1 MRQTTVPFTA
11 KIDFDVNALIREDL
25 EQETMGVPL
34 RAAISIPENIS
45 LMQRGEW
52 ATLSNGQQ
60 ILRYTI
66 HAPGA
71 IATLLTYEDFYIPEG
86 GKLFIYNADQ
96 TQVLGA
102 YTSRTNPSGGSFSTQ
117 LLSGD
122 EFTLEYVSPYKA
134 DENIFVA
141 AEHQPRI
148 NISGIGYGY
157 NYMETYDTRPQFRA
171 GESGKCMVDINCEEG
186 DDWQVIK
193 TGVAKSLTRIGGEKG
208 GWYLCSG
215 TLINNTSE
223 DLTPFFLTASHC
235 FTDNKGIDVN
245 AEDLLVAQY
254 YFDYEYDTCG
264 SLVVRSD
271 VKTLIGSEMLVRI
284 PIEGASDGALL
295 KLETQPNW
303 PVYFNGWDRTNVP
316 MTSGVGI
323 HHPQGDVKKISTVTT
338 PAVDASWAG
347 SDGSRGAENAHWNV
361 YFSETKNGYS
371 VTEGG
376 SSGSPLFN
384 QHGLVVGTLSGG
396 SSTCTTPNGRNLYG
410 KLYYHWDQVNDLD
423 LQMAAYLD
431 KGATGATTLEGTYEG
446 GGRPTAFFKTNAT
459 EIYVYKSITYT
470 DLSSRASSYEWSF
483 PGGNIT
489 SSTEAGPH
497 TITYNAPGEYVT
509 KLTINKGT
517 ENEAVYTLAINVVE
531 KGDNPVAPK
540 ASFAIENAFMQ
551 EGFDDIVYA
560 SDFPPAGW
568 SISLGDE
575 AQSANQWIPGNPGSS
590 TPTFNTIN
598 PDNVASAMVVYDE
611 AAPVDTWMT
620 TPLMNIPA
628 NAKLEFYAGYS
639 SFRLEGGVLSCY
651 ILEAGKE
658 PVKVWTNATDIGGS
672 LAWNWYLQ
680 KVDLSIYGNKEV
692 QIAWQYYGQTG
703 NLAGIDGIRLT
714 KSTVGEK
721 VTIYVGEYIQL
732 SDLSTGPPILYDWT
746 FDGGSPEASA
756 EESPIVQYL
765 NPGTYDITLHVKN
778 YRGED
783 SYTLENAVTV
793 KQRVPVGGFEAVVEG
808 GYTLTSYGPFA
819 PKEANVYF
827 ADNSEN
833 YPTEWNWQFFGGTP
847 SASTAQNPGKVV
859 YNQPGTHN
867 FAYMAANDEGSD
879 VIELEG
885 FAKIGYTS
893 GNIWNMSYGE
903 ETMEAHAFSGG
914 YYTGTNT
921 GNYGKMA
928 ERFDAPVEMG
938 FIESVD
944 LMLLTGSLSGG
955 KDLTV
960 SIAREAGNLPGAI
973 IQSKT
978 LPLSEINT
986 DGYTTVVFDEAIAL
1000 DEAFYIVVD
1009 GLRQNKATVVIAASE
1024 GREGETVKN
1033 TAYTEYYLGIFG
1045 MYLRIGWYPY
1055 TNAAV
1060 SGMALS
1066 LNIAPNFT
1074 YTTFDLEGEMSVKR
1088 KNIDKTNS
1096 TVNVKTTAPWTATAD
1111 SWITIQN
1118 GEGIG
1123 NGSFS
1128 YTVEDNTGKAR
1139 RGMIK
1144 VALSG
1149 GTIAKYI
1156 IVEQAAVTPTDL
1168 SAELLDVDGTFKLSW
1183 ETGIVE
1189 TASAPVENMKQATAS
1204 ATVTDRVETQP
1215 AYTAEELQI
1224 IDNLKSGKIDIKQL
1238 NSTND
1243 PEVIE
1248 ALEAMIAKG
1257 LGNKL
1262 EAAQIAVPAVET
1274 KAKKQDDNKTREIP
1288 TTDLAYT
1295 DGIPTGNSIGTSA
1308 GGDLEVAI
1316 RLTQEELL
1324 NYHDAKIKSVN
1335 LLIMS
1340 EPVDGITV
1348 NIRRGN
1354 TIIHSQKVDNPAVG
1368 EYVQVE
1374 LNKEVRLNAT
1384 EDMYIGYAFKQK
1396 PATNDAPNYVPATDA
1411 GPAVQGKGDLIAFP
1425 GDPLE
1430 SVYAM
1435 AGLNYNWLITVSVE
1449 DKPNDPTLYA
1459 IYQNGKYLTSTK
1471 ELSYTGQ
1478 VPKKDNYYKVSAT
1491 NLYDLESL
1499 LSNEAYVEYIVHKIN
1514 MPKVKGLSYNT
1525 DVHQVLDGR
1534 DYTFRAIVAN
1544 GYDASNMT
1552 VTTNKKNE
1560 VENNGNDTY
1569 TIKKITTNVN
1579 VSIKGVVAVHM
1590 LTFDHAD
1597 QRIGG
1602 YVVNDPTPGTYLF
1615 NHGEEFFLSLQLD
1628 DDQTLEEPF
1637 LMINGKEMVNATET
1651 EKKGK
1656 ATLYT
1661 FSVPVTEDMTIS
1673 LNGGYNPII
1682 DQLDGEKNPVWTT
1695 EGHIYI
1701 QFNGEQKTDKGDI
1714 RIFTMNG
1721 QHIMVAPLKKGETV
1735 CRVPAGNYIVVV
1747 DGESFKVIVK

>member
-1 MRQTTVPFTA
+1 MKKRLTLFTFLLFLLITGQFSAIAQISEGGLPPSFEHPSLSLRQATVPFTA
-11 KIDFDVNALIREDL
+11 KVDFDVNTLIREDL
-25 EQETMGVPL
+25 ERETMGVPL

-45 LMQRGEW
+45 LMQKGEW

-71 IATLLTYEDFYIPEG
+71 IATLLTYEEFYIPEG

-102 YTSRTNPSGGSFSTQ
+102 YTSRTNPSGGQFSTQ

-134 DENIFVA
+134 NENIFVA
-141 AEHQPRI
+141 VEHQPRI

-157 NYMETYDTRPQFRA
+157 NYMETYDTRPQLRA

-186 DDWQVIK
+186 DDWQVEK
-193 TGVAKSLTRIGGEKG
+193 TGVAKSLTRIGGASG

-215 TLINNTSE
+215 TLINNTAQ

-235 FTDNKGIDVN
+235 FTDNKGVDVS
-245 AEDLLVAQY
+245 AEDLLMAQY

-295 KLETQPNW
+295 KLETQPDW
-303 PVYFNGWDRTNVP
+303 QVYFNGWDRTNTP

-361 YFSETKNGYS
+361 YFSQTQNGYS

-384 QHGLVVGTLSGG
+384 QDGLVVGTLSGG
-396 SSTCTTPNGRNLYG
+396 SSSCSAPNGRNLYG

-431 KGATGATTLEGTYEG
+431 KGATGATRLEGTYEG
-446 GGRPTAFFKTNAT
+446 GGKATAFFKTNAT
-459 EIYVYKSITYT
+459 EIYVFKSITYT
-470 DLSSRASSYEWSF
+470 NLSSRATSYEWSF

-489 SSTEAGPH
+489 SSTEIGPH
-497 TITYNAPGEYVT
+497 TVTYNTPGEYET
-509 KLTINKGT
+509 TLTVNKGT
-517 ENEAVYTLAINVVE
+517 ENEAVYSLTIHVVE

-540 ASFAIENAFMQ
+540 ASFAIENAVMQ
-551 EGFDDIVYA
+551 EGFDNVVYA
-560 SDFPPAGW
+560 TDFPPAGW
-568 SISLGDE
+568 TVSLGDE
-575 AQSANQWIPGNPGSS
+575 AQSANQWVPGNPGSS

-611 AAPVDTWMT
+611 AAPVDAWLS

-628 NAKLEFYAGYS
+628 KAKLEFYAGYS
-639 SFRLEGGVLSCY
+639 SFRLEGGVLNCY
-651 ILEAGKE
+651 IVEAGKE
-658 PVKVWTNATDIGGS
+658 PIKVWTNATDIGGS
-672 LAWNWYLQ
+672 LAWNWYPQ
-680 KVDLSIYGNKEV
+680 TVDLSAYANKEA

-703 NLAGIDGIRLT
+703 NLAGIDGVRMT
-714 KSTVGEK
+714 EATQEK

-732 SDLSTGPPILYDWT
+732 TDLSTGPPILYDWT

-756 EESPIVQYL
+756 EENPIVQYL
-765 NPGTYDITLHVKN
+765 NPGTYDITLRVKN

-783 SYTLENAVTV
+783 TYTLEDAITV

-827 ADNSEN
+827 ADKSEN
-833 YPTEWNWQFFGGTP
+833 YPTEWDWQFYGGTP

-859 YNQPGTHN
+859 YNQTGAYD
-867 FAYMAANDEGSD
+867 FAYTATNGEGSD
-879 VIELEG
+879 KIELEE

-928 ERFDAPVEMG
+928 ERFEAPVEMG

-944 LMLLTGSLSGG
+944 LMILTGDLTGG
-955 KDLTV
+955 NDLTV
-960 SIAREAGNLPGAI
+960 SIAREAKGLPGTI
-973 IQSKT
+973 IQTKA
-978 LPLSEINT
+978 LPLSEINPN
-986 DGYTTVVFDEAIAL
+986 GYTTVVFDEAVAL

-1009 GLRQNKATVVIAASE
+1009 GFRQNKATLAIAASE
-1024 GREGETVKN
+1024 GREGEILKN

-1055 TNAAV
+1055 TNSAV
-1060 SGMALS
+1060 SGMGLS
-1066 LNIAPNFT
+1066 LNIAPKFT
-1074 YTTFDLEGEMSVKR
+1074 YTRFDLKGDLAVKR
-1088 KNIDKTNS
+1088 KNIDKTQS
-1096 TVNVKTTAPWTATAD
+1096 TVQVETTAPWTATAD

-1123 NGSFS
+1123 NGSFT
-1128 YTVEDNTGKAR
+1128 YTVEENTGKAR
-1139 RGMIK
+1139 KGLIK

-1149 GTIAKYI
+1149 GTIAKYVL
-1156 IVEQAAVTPTDL
+1156 VEQAAVTPINL
-1168 SAELLDVDGTFKLSW
+1168 SAELLDTNGTFKLSW
-1183 ETGIVE
+1183 DTGIVE
-1189 TASAPVENMKQATAS
+1189 TESAPAVNTEQATAS
-1204 ATVTDRVETQP
+1204 PVVINSVETQP
-1215 AYTAEELQI
+1215 EYTAEELRI
-1224 IDNLKSGKIDIKQL
+1224 IEDLKSGKIDIKQL
-1238 NSTND
+1238 GISDD

-1248 ALEAMIAKG
+1248 ALEAMIIKG
-1257 LGNKL
+1257 GQNNKL
-1262 EAAQIAVPAVET
+1262 EVAQIAVPGVKT
-1274 KAKKQDDNKTREIP
+1274 KAKKKDNNTAREIP
-1288 TTDLAYT
+1288 TTDLGYT
-1295 DGIPTGNSIGTSA
+1295 DGVSTGNSIGTAA
-1308 GGDLEVAI
+1308 GGELEVAI

-1335 LLIMS
+1335 LFLMS

-1348 NIRRGN
+1348 NVRRGN
-1354 TIIHSQKVDNPAVG
+1354 TIIHSQKVNNPAVG
-1368 EYVQVE
+1368 EFIQVE
-1374 LNKEVRLNAT
+1374 LNKEVRIYAA

-1396 PATNDAPNYVPATDA
+1396 PATNDTPNYVPATDA

-1425 GDPLE
+1425 GDPFE
-1430 SVYAM
+1430 SVGAM
-1435 AGLNYNWLITVSVE
+1435 GLNYNWLITASVE
-1449 DKPNDPTLYA
+1449 DMPNDPTMYT
-1459 IYQNGKYLTSTK
+1459 IYLNGKYLASTK

-1478 VPKKDNYYKVSAT
+1478 ISKKDNAFKVAAT

-1499 LSNEAYVEYIVHKIN
+1499 FTKEIHLEYRVHKIN
-1514 MPKVKGLSYNT
+1514 MPKVKGLTYDS
-1525 DVHQVLDGR
+1525 DVHEALDGK
-1534 DYTFRAIVAN
+1534 DYTFRIIVAN
-1544 GYDASNMT
+1544 GYDISNMT
-1552 VTTNKKNE
+1552 ITTNKGNV
-1560 VENNGNDTY
+1560 VEDNLDGTY
-1569 TIKKITTNVN
+1569 TIKNITTNVN
-1579 VSIKGVVAVHM
+1579 VSIKGVKTAPKTKSG
-1590 LTFDHAD
+1590 LYDTGFSD
-1597 QRIGG
+1597 
-1602 YVVNDPTPGTYLF
+1602 
-1615 NHGEEFFLSLQLD
+1615 
-1628 DDQTLEEPF
+1628 
-1637 LMINGKEMVNATET
+1637 KNA
-1651 EKKGK
+1651 
-1656 ATLYT
+1656 
-1661 FSVPVTEDMTIS
+1661 
-1673 LNGGYNPII
+1673 
-1682 DQLDGEKNPVWTT
+1682 VWTT

-1701 QFNGEQKTDKGDI
+1701 WYNGEQKTDKGDI
-1714 RIFTMNG
+1714 RIYTFNG
-1721 QHIMVAPLKKGETV
+1721 RSILITPLKEGETV
-1735 CRVPAGNYIVVV
+1735 CQVPAGSYIVLV